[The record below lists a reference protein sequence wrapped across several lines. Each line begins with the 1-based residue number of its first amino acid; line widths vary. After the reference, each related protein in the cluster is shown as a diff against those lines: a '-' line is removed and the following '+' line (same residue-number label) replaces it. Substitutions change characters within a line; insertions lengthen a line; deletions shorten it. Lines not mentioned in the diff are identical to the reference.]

1 MELKFDQMD
10 KNMKECIN
18 KETNKAKVNFNDRM
32 DLFIMVNLTTIILKD
47 KDDMNGL
54 MAKFIVEVGLIIK
67 CLEKVNLHELMEGN
81 ILEII

>member
-47 KDDMNGL
+47 KDNMNGL

-67 CLEKVNLHELMEGN
+67 CLEKANLHELMEGN